1 MIKNLLLTL
10 SFASMSLSAVAADVT
25 PVWLNPEVN
34 QVNREAR
41 RADFFAFE
49 NADLAKAG
57 DKTKSSRYLSMEG
70 KWRFNFVKDHN
81 LAPKDFFSL
90 NFDDSQW
97 VDFPVPGLFEMEGY
111 GDKTYK
117 NAGYAWCTTFDNN
130 PPIVGETNNYTGSYR
145 RTFELPDNWNGQEV
159 YFHVGSAT
167 SNLSVW
173 VNGKYVGYSEDA
185 KVAAEFNITKY
196 LKKGQNLIAM
206 QVMRWCDGSYLED
219 QDFWRFT
226 GIAREVYLYAR
237 PKQHVKDI
245 IITAGLDDNYKEG
258 ILEATATATVDGSVF
273 YELVDDKGNT
283 VFSIPSGCGSVI
295 GRGLSVKPWSAE
307 VPNLYSLV
315 ISFYSEKIKV
325 DKSMKDLLSSGNDK
339 AVIEQYKKQLASFEP
354 KEVIVQRVG
363 FRNIEIKGGQLLVN
377 GQPILIKGADRHEL
391 DPDGGYIVSMERMIQ
406 DIKIM
411 KQLNINAVRTCHYP
425 DDPRWYDLC
434 DEYGIYLT
442 AESNLESHG
451 MGYGEGTLAK
461 RDDFAKAHIER
472 QEGNVLSFRNHP
484 SIIVW
489 SLGNEAGYGPNFEKA
504 YDWVKATDKTRPC
517 QFEQA
522 RENGKTDI
530 FCPMYADYNHCERYS
545 KGDNPRPL
553 IQCEYAHA
561 MGNSMGGFKEYW
573 ELIRKYPKYQ
583 GGYIWDFVDQGLR
596 DRSPITGREIF
607 TYGGDYGK
615 YPASDYNFNCN
626 GIIAPDRRLNPHAYE
641 VQYYYQ
647 NAWITDKGLKDG
659 KLEVYNENFFKSLDD
674 LELVW
679 FLGGAGNNGH
689 HRDGVPAGLT
699 YGHGGT
705 IDISGIAPQQRKVI
719 TDEKL
724 KQIIEKMSGHHGDQE
739 LLLNFYFKSKEGAP
753 LIDKGQV
760 LAKQQFVINP
770 YQFPELNTEGI
781 ESNLKSQTSNLKSQ
795 IQKEETNSYVKFSA
809 AGTDLYVGKWTGWID
824 YITVDGRDM
833 LQNRESIVPE
843 FWRAPTDND
852 YGAGLQRRF
861 GTWRNPQMKLKS
873 VTTADDGS
881 PVITATFDLP
891 DQKAQLTMT
900 YTLTPDGVVIVREQ
914 LTTDKEAKV
923 SDLFRYGMTLQMP
936 GLYNK
941 VRYYGRGPIENYI
954 DRHDSEFIGM
964 YESTTSHEYYDYVRP
979 QESGN
984 HTDVRWFEVLNS
996 DGLGLRFYGDAPMEA
1011 SALPFLT
1018 SQLDDGP
1025 HKDKAWG
1032 HHSGDLIAP
1041 GITQVHITQR
1051 QFGLGCVN
1059 SWGAWPREEY
1069 RLPYKDYDFTFA
1081 IKPIK

>member
-1 MIKNLLLTL
+1 MLKSLLL
-10 SFASMSLSAVAADVT
+10 SLPLALLAPGAAMAADVK
-25 PVWLNPEVN
+25 PVWQNTVVN
-34 QVNREAR
+34 QQNREPR
-41 RADFFAFE
+41 RAHFFAFE
-49 NADLAKAG
+49 DADKAKAG

-90 NFDDSQW
+90 KFDDSKW
-97 VDFPVPGLFEMEGY
+97 VDFPVPGLFEIEGY

-130 PPIVGETNNYTGSYR
+130 PPFIGETNNYTGSYR
-145 RTFELPDNWNGQEV
+145 RTFDLPADWNGQDV

-173 VNGKYVGYSEDA
+173 VNGKYVGYSEDS

-206 QVMRWCDGSYLED
+206 QVMRWCDGSWLED

-237 PKQHVKDI
+237 PKVHIEDFHINADLKNDF
-245 IITAGLDDNYKEG
+245 KEG
-258 ILEATATATVDGSVF
+258 VLSGEVTIVAAKGKTFEMQLIDSQGKQVEQTTTTMLNNGPFTFRLE
-273 YELVDDKGNT
+273 
-283 VFSIPSGCGSVI
+283 SIGT
-295 GRGLSVKPWSAE
+295 VKPWTAE
-307 VPNLYSLV
+307 TPNLYT
-315 ISFYSEKIKV
+315 
-325 DKSMKDLLSSGNDK
+325 LLMTLKQGNQ
-339 AVIEQYKKQLASFEP
+339 VL
-354 KEVIVQRVG
+354 EVIRQRVG
-363 FRNIEIKGGQLLVN
+363 FRHIEIKGGQLLIN

-391 DPDGGYIVSMERMIQ
+391 DPDGGYIVSVARMIQ

-434 DEYGIYLT
+434 DEYGLYVT
-442 AESNLESHG
+442 AEANLESHG
-451 MGYGEGTLAK
+451 MGYGEHTLAK
-461 RDDFAKAHIER
+461 RPDFEQMHLER
-472 QEGNVLSFRNHP
+472 NEANVKTFKNHP

-489 SLGNEAGYGPNFEKA
+489 SLGNEAGFGPNFEKC
-504 YDWVKATDKTRPC
+504 YTWIKEYDKTRPV
-517 QFEQA
+517 QYERAPWESGF
-522 RENGKTDI
+522 TDI
-530 FCPMYADYNHCERYS
+530 TCPMYADYGWCERYC
-545 KGDNPRPL
+545 KGENPRPL

-583 GGYIWDFVDQGLR
+583 GGYIWDFVDQGMR
-596 DRSPITGREIF
+596 DKSPITGREIF

-647 NAWITDKGLKDG
+647 NTWISDKGFKDG
-659 KLEVYNENFFKSLDD
+659 KLEVYNEYFFKNLDD
-674 LELVW
+674 MELHW
-679 FLGGAGNNGH
+679 FVGGAGNHGH

-705 IDISGIAPQQRKVI
+705 IDISGIQPQQRKVI

-724 KQIIEKMSGHHGDQE
+724 QQTVTKVLGHHGDQE
-739 LLLNFYFKSKEGAP
+739 LFLNFYFKSKNGAP

-760 LAKQQFVINP
+760 LAKQQFRLSE
-770 YQFPELNTEGI
+770 YQFPDLLNVKSSKLNDVS
-781 ESNLKSQTSNLKSQ
+781 SNASKVKSLNSQ
-795 IQKEETNSYVKFSA
+795 PSTLDKEETNSYVKLSA
-809 AGTDLYVGKWTGWID
+809 NGVDLYVGKWTGWID
-824 YITVDGRDM
+824 YITVNGKEM

-843 FWRAPTDND
+843 LWRAPTDND

-861 GTWRNPQMKLKS
+861 GTWRSPQMKLEG
-873 VTTADDGS
+873 VTVSDGS
-881 PVITATFDLP
+881 VVTATFDLP
-891 DQKAQLTMT
+891 DQKAKLTMT
-900 YTLTPDGVVIVREQ
+900 YSLTDEGEIIIREQ

-936 GLYNK
+936 QTFSQVK
-941 VRYYGRGPIENYI
+941 YYGRGPVENYI
-954 DRHDSEFIGM
+954 DRKDSEFIGV
-964 YESTTSHEYYDYVRP
+964 YENSVFKEYFDYVRP

-984 HTDVRWFEVLNS
+984 HTDVRWFQVTDK
-996 DGLGLRFYGDAPMEA
+996 DGTGLCFYSNAPMEA
-1011 SALPFLT
+1011 SALPYT
-1018 SQLDDGP
+1018 RDQLDDGP

-1032 HHSGDLIAP
+1032 RHSGDLIP
-1041 GITQVHITQR
+1041 SGRTQVHITQR

-1069 RLPYKDYDFTFA
+1069 RLPYKDYDFIFA
-1081 IKPIK
+1081 IKPVKAEE